1 MSGPAQRESD
11 DLHVLLLHAEAA
23 KLSKR
28 VRKTLVRAT
37 RQTSMRD
44 VCVEAELAH
53 DHVVVERVPVGRVV
67 DAAPPIRQEGDVT
80 ILPVMEEVVVIER
93 RLVLKEE
100 VHFRRVQTMQR
111 FSEMVSLREQT
122 LTVTRT
128 DMTVPGHDQ
137 PA

>member
-1 MSGPAQRESD
+1 MSGPALRESD
-11 DLHVLLLHAEAA
+11 DLRVLLLHVEAA
-23 KLSKR
+23 HLSKR

-37 RQTSMRD
+37 RKTSMRD

-67 DAAPPIRQEGDVT
+67 DVAPPIRQDGDVT

-100 VHFRRVQTMQR
+100 IHFRRVQTMQH
-111 FSEMVSLREQT
+111 FSEMVSLREQAV
-122 LTVTRT
+122 TVTRT
-128 DMTVPGHDQ
+128 DVTEPGHDQ
-137 PA
+137 SA